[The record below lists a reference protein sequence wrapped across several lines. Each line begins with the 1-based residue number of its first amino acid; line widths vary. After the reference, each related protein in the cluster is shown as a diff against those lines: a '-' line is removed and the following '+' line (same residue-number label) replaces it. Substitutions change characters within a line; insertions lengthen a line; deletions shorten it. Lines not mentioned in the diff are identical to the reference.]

1 MMSRFTIFITLL
13 LLLVGITHA
22 DTFDRYTNTVL
33 SKAIESP
40 QVLEID
46 KLLPGQVVKHNT
58 LFQETG
64 GVLLIIKTN
73 HGHFAKVLVQFA
85 RQRNQ
90 QETVPMVLLERATA
104 YKVGQERAIQA
115 FSATVHL
122 YDGFQYSFD
131 LGQVVPASMGGDV
144 CYRHTVEGGYLEA
157 VGKARMYLVTKH
169 LTGVEEK
176 KTARKSA
183 SGTAFDSTAISGK
196 YKLYDDGR
204 RTAELVLAI
213 EENGSVTGSYTSE
226 LSGRE
231 YELSGKVHPT
241 VKHQLSF
248 TVKFPNTTQE
258 FTGFAFTKQADV
270 ICGSTRMQ
278 GQEFGFYALRE
289 K

>member
-1 MMSRFTIFITLL
+1 MQHYTGSMTLL
-13 LLLVGITHA
+13 FLLNGFIHA
-22 DTFDRYTNTVL
+22 DTFDRYTNSVL
-33 SKAIESP
+33 SKAVESP
-40 QVLEID
+40 QVIAIE
-46 KLLPGQVVKHNT
+46 KLLPAQVVKHNT

-64 GVLLIIKTN
+64 GALLIVKTN
-73 HGHFAKVLVQFA
+73 QGHFAKVLVQFA

-90 QETVPMVLLERATA
+90 QETVPMALLERATS
-104 YKVGQERAIQA
+104 YKLGQERAIQA

-131 LGQVVPASMGGDV
+131 LGQVVPTAIGGDV
-144 CYRHTVEGGYLEA
+144 CYRHTPEGGYLEA
-157 VGKARMYLVTKH
+157 VGKARMFLVTKH
-169 LTGVEEK
+169 PPGVEEQ

-183 SGTAFDSTAISGK
+183 AGTAFESASMAGR

-204 RTAELVLAI
+204 RMAQLDLSIGEDGTV
-213 EENGSVTGSYTSE
+213 SGSYTSE
-226 LSGRE
+226 QSGRE
-231 YELSGKVHPT
+231 YEITGKVHPT

-270 ICGSTRMQ
+270 ICGTTRMQ